1 MCESQSEKAFNE
13 KLARS
18 QHVSGQVP
26 TVKLRPAPPVVL
38 SQEIGLSSE
47 SELSW
52 QDKIARK
59 RKRQILHIVALR
71 SALVG
76 FVLAMSLFVASGLA
90 AVPGAHVDDVDSF
103 SWFCVAILFLYV
115 PIGFVVLAGGLIV
128 ARATLR

>member
-1 MCESQSEKAFNE
+1 MRESQSEKAFNE
-13 KLARS
+13 KLSRS

-26 TVKLRPAPPVVL
+26 PVKLRPAPPVVL

-59 RKRQILHIVALR
+59 RERQILRIVATR

-76 FVLAMSLFVASGLA
+76 FVLMMSRFVAIGLA
-90 AVPGAHVDDVDSF
+90 TVPGARVDDVDSF
-103 SWFCVAILFLYV
+103 AWFCLGLLVLYV
-115 PIGFVVLAGGLIV
+115 PIGFVVLAGGFISS
-128 ARATLR
+128 

>member
-18 QHVSGQVP
+18 QHVSGQV
-26 TVKLRPAPPVVL
+26 PPVVL

-115 PIGFVVLAGGLIV
+115 PIGFVVLAGGLTV
-128 ARATLR
+128 AIATLR

>member
-26 TVKLRPAPPVVL
+26 PVVL

-47 SELSW
+47 SGLSW

-59 RKRQILHIVALR
+59 RKRQILRIIATR

-76 FVLAMSLFVASGLA
+76 FVLMMSRFVAIGLA
-90 AVPGAHVDDVDSF
+90 TVPGARVDNVDSF
-103 SWFCVAILFLYV
+103 AWFCLGLLVLYV
-115 PIGFVVLAGGLIV
+115 PIGFNCVVLAGGLLA
-128 ARATLR
+128 ARASLR

>member
-13 KLARS
+13 KLAKS
-18 QHVSGQVP
+18 QRISGQV
-26 TVKLRPAPPVVL
+26 PPVVL

-47 SELSW
+47 SGFSW

-103 SWFCVAILFLYV
+103 SWFCLGLLVLYV
-115 PIGFVVLAGGLIV
+115 PIGFVLLAGGLLA
-128 ARATLR
+128 ARASLR